1 LIAPSDGK
9 NRKQI
14 NRKKRKKEI
23 GFVGATPCG
32 CPCECGFSLPKDAKS
47 DGNSEAAKVIFRGSG
62 VRATGRSPLH
72 STKAAV
78 TLLMPVLLLGIALQL
93 HAQQAKKSLERVRI
107 TVPAKSLTFLPY
119 YFGKA
124 QGIFAK
130 EGIDLEIIVMRPPL
144 GVTALVAGDLDYSAA
159 GGLSIRAAIK
169 GVPLRTITFIQTRL
183 SFSLVGQPGMT
194 AARIKNVAVSGIG
207 SLAHYAAR
215 TVMKRLGNEKVAYI
229 STNTTANSYSVLLSK
244 AADAVILT
252 PPYTSM
258 ATLAGYVDLGN
269 TFDVRDLQG
278 GLVAR
283 ATSIQDHRE
292 LVKSVIRGTL
302 RSMDAIVRSESEV
315 VSYLQ
320 RDFGLEPRIAADTF
334 RILKQIVNSD
344 GDIEES
350 VLKVIIDKIKQ
361 ESGITAEIPM
371 DRLVDLSLLREVRAE
386 IRKR

>member
-1 LIAPSDGK
+1 VSRPLD
-9 NRKQI
+9 
-14 NRKKRKKEI
+14 
-23 GFVGATPCG
+23 
-32 CPCECGFSLPKDAKS
+32 
-47 DGNSEAAKVIFRGSG
+47 KVR
-62 VRATGRSPLH
+62 L
-72 STKAAV
+72 
-78 TLLMPVLLLGIALQL
+78 
-93 HAQQAKKSLERVRI
+93 

-207 SLAHYAAR
+207 SLAHYAAT

-302 RSMDAIVRSESEV
+302 RSMDAIVRSEGEV

-350 VLKVIIDKIKQ
+350 VLKSIIDKIKQ